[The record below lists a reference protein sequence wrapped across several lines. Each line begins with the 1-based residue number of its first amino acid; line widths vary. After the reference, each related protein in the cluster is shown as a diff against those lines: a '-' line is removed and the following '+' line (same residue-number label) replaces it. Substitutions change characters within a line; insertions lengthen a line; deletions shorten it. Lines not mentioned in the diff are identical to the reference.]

1 MALAVVLG
9 FAAWL
14 LRAGSRFGCQ
24 AYFSWVTSYRAHPLE
39 LGEGPWSERSS
50 LAASTYAAVCLNVW
64 PAPVVDLLGSL
75 GSLGALAG
83 VVTPWPAA
91 PVQVVDEVTKAFVVD
106 GFLSAEDCRALRE
119 LSAGPRGP
127 LFAESGMQ
135 ASRDADFRTSSTAA
149 FTVEEE
155 MAEPLLA
162 RLLARIHLYA
172 RMPLRHGEMLQV
184 ARYRGT
190 EKYELHRDSDNTV
203 RRLAT
208 AIVYLS
214 ESGSGLRGGETIFP
228 MSGPLDPSKPRAV
241 AVDLERI
248 AHGFEVKLRPL
259 AELCGE
265 REGVLIEP
273 KEGRLALFYN
283 LGNPWQKPNGDVNVT
298 LDAYHGSC
306 PVTAGEKW
314 IFQRWMHVKALP
326 DQLAAR
332 SK

>member
-1 MALAVVLG
+1 MALAVVFGL
-9 FAAWL
+9 AAWFS
-14 LRAGSRFGCQ
+14 RAGARFGCQ

-39 LGEGPWSERSS
+39 LGDGPWSERSS
-50 LAASTYAAVCLNVW
+50 FAAGAYAAVCLNVW
-64 PAPVVDLLGSL
+64 PAPVAEFWSVWLG
-75 GSLGALAG
+75 G
-83 VVTPWPAA
+83 VATPVPGA
-91 PVQVVDEVTKAFVVD
+91 PVQIVSDPKVFVVD

-127 LFAESGMQ
+127 RFAESGMQ
-135 ASRDADFRTSSTAA
+135 ASMDADFRTSSTSA

-162 RLLARIHLYA
+162 RVLARIHLYA

-184 ARYRGT
+184 ARYRGG
-190 EKYELHRDSDNTV
+190 EKYELHRDSDNSV

-214 ESGSGLRGGETIFP
+214 EDEGLQGGETIFP
-228 MSGPLDPSKPRAV
+228 MAGPLDPSKPRAV
-241 AVDLERI
+241 AVDLDRI

-259 AELCGE
+259 AEVCGE
-265 REGVLIEP
+265 REGVLIGP
-273 KEGRLALFYN
+273 REGRLVLLYN

-314 IFQRWMHVKALP
+314 IFQRWMHVKPLP
-326 DQLAAR
+326 DQLAVR
-332 SK
+332 GK